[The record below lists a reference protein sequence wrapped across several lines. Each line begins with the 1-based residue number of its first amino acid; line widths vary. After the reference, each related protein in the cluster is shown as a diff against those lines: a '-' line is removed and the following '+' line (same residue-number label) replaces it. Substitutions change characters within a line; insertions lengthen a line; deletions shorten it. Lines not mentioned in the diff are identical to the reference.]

1 VPEAVSEANISTSF
15 TLAKLAPIRDRELC
29 EISSQYASPKSS
41 VRHCASPIFSA
52 AAAPISARKYRIGV
66 PLRPGAENFYKE
78 AGLLK

>member
-1 VPEAVSEANISTSF
+1 MPEAVSEANISTSF

-52 AAAPISARKYRIGV
+52 AAAPISARKYRWV